1 LRKTLANR
9 LDLLAGASL
18 SKEDYKLLEAI
29 RGKLNQAN
37 RRV

>member
-1 LRKTLANR
+1 MTYNR
-9 LDLLAGASL
+9 PDLLAGAAL
-18 SKEDYKLLEAI
+18 IKEDSRLLEAI